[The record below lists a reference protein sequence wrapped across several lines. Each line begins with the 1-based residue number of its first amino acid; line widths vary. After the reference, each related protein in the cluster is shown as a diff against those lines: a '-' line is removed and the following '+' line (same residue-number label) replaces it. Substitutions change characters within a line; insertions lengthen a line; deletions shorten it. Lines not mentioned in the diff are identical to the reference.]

1 MALVRTRG
9 QTLGPDSDTKLSTME
24 RFVLLYV
31 CALAP
36 FCDGLTN
43 GDGMFFS
50 FISSKNRY
58 RLDQVANVLAD
69 L

>member
-1 MALVRTRG
+1 
-9 QTLGPDSDTKLSTME
+9 ME
-24 RFVLLYV
+24 RFITCVLLWL
-31 CALAP
+31 CAFER